1 MVFMLYG
8 VKIKNKSGKVF
19 YDKILFFDRKEK
31 AVQFERD
38 IRFLDDVAYRED
50 YKKKALSI
58 YSKYSSFFVEDMGD
72 MDIELINQ
80 YPINVEFFD

>member
-1 MVFMLYG
+1 MLYG

>member
-1 MVFMLYG
+1 MLYG

-38 IRFLDDVAYRED
+38 IRFLDDVVYKED
-50 YKKKALSI
+50 YKNKVMQIK
-58 YSKYSSFFVEDMGD
+58 SKYSYLFVNDNIENE
-72 MDIELINQ
+72 IELINQ
-80 YPINVEFFD
+80 YPILVEFFN